1 VLHPFRLHEPTT
13 AEEASRL
20 LYDLGEDAAVY
31 AGGTELLLAMKQGVL
46 RYAHLVNIKHIG
58 LSAIYYDEATG
69 CLRIGATA
77 THRSVEHS
85 AVVQSDFPM
94 IADMEAHVANVRVR
108 ATGTVGGNLCFAEPH
123 SDLATVLLLYDAAV
137 RIHGT
142 SGQRTVPVSE
152 FLVDSYTTCLRPG
165 DIMVEV
171 EAPRLPVGAGAC
183 YRKFA
188 FLERPSVGVGIV
200 IVPTRDRAAIAD
212 ARVAVGCVGA
222 TSFRVAEAEHILR
235 GVSLAAAT
243 FEQAVRSAAR
253 ALVTRCDPIEDLYGS
268 REYKRHLAG
277 VLARRTA
284 MAAREHL
291 LAEGASR
298 ATS

>member
-1 VLHPFRLHEPTT
+1 MLHPFRLHEPTT

-20 LYDLGEDAAVY
+20 LCDLGEDAAVY
-31 AGGTELLLAMKQGVL
+31 AGGTELLLAMKQGLL
-46 RYAHLVNIKHIG
+46 RYAHLVNIKPLG
-58 LSAIYYDEATG
+58 LSGITYDEAAG
-69 CLRIGATA
+69 LLRIGATA

-85 AVVQSDFPM
+85 AVVHSRVPM
-94 IADMEAHVANVRVR
+94 IAEMEAHVANVRVR

-123 SDLATVLLLYDAAV
+123 SDVATVLLLYNATV

-142 SGQRTVPVSE
+142 SGPRTVPVSE
-152 FLVDSYTTCLRPG
+152 FLVDSYTTCLLPG

-171 EAPRLPVGAGAC
+171 EVPRLPVGAGAC

-188 FLERPSVGVGIV
+188 FLERPSVGVGTV
-200 IVPTRDRAAIAD
+200 IVPTRDRAAIAE

-222 TSFRVAEAEHILR
+222 TPYRVAEAENDLR
-235 GVSLAAAT
+235 GVSLASTA
-243 FEQAVRSAAR
+243 FEHAVRSAAR
-253 ALVTRCDPIEDLYGS
+253 ALAARSDPTEDLYGS
-268 REYKRHLAG
+268 REYKRHLVG

-284 MAAREHL
+284 MAARAHV
-291 LAEGASR
+291 LAEGESR